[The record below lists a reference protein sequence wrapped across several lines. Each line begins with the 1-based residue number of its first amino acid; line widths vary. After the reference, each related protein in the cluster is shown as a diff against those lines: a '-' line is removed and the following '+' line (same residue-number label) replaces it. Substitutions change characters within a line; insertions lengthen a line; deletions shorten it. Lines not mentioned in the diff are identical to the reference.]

1 MDELVG
7 ELRII
12 KDEVTHLGEMLQEID
27 SMSDILSLDSN
38 EMRFAD
44 GCAETLAT
52 SVMQQLSA
60 WRINKDQEIANI
72 YEERVKA
79 YDSLVQSQQEEY
91 DNEADMW
98 ALHRKQLS
106 HRLEMVLSD
115 SPRGMR
121 SKRDKYGND
130 PTARLEMTLDEVLE
144 KLESTRIE
152 PPPQMQTT
160 MDDLSAI
167 IDRKRERLGAW
178 KTHCTDVTGTRAK
191 ELLAEGQTQVEERRG
206 LLSMHL
212 NRRKAAL
219 DFLEKALGERKA
231 VLDEVEGWHRWSYS
245 QLLHFRQVAKQAED
259 EQKLND
265 DLEQVTRHMDPG
277 ERLPDTS
284 IARTRQTLLDRGN
297 EKIEQ
302 LRMQLKD
309 TLASNLNDDPKDAMP
324 GGPLEAEAWLLDG
337 ALTMRKEL
345 QRDVVE
351 IGRTLTERLATV
363 LAGAQSTLVEE
374 EQGSRSMAIS
384 FREAQRRILTEQSGW
399 IEERLRQC
407 MDGSLNHMSQGR
419 RQLEI
424 SLARRSADIQDG
436 ARALATKCIEEAES
450 NCLCELTNATLRLLM
465 NSNSAQA
472 ELALSSGKPDYDGS
486 LSQMWGRRR
495 TGWEDRL
502 DFVRKVL
509 GNLPDN
515 DSGSIVASAA
525 AQVME
530 DELKRLREKLLAM
543 PGGDLLVTSA

>member
-1 MDELVG
+1 
-7 ELRII
+7 
-12 KDEVTHLGEMLQEID
+12 
-27 SMSDILSLDSN
+27 MSDILSLDSS

-52 SVMQQLSA
+52 SVMEQLGA
-60 WRINKDQEIANI
+60 WRLNKDQEIANI

-79 YDSLVQSQQEEY
+79 YNSLVRSQEEEF

-106 HRLEMVLSD
+106 HRLEVVLSD
-115 SPRGMR
+115 SPKGMR
-121 SKRDKYGND
+121 QKRDKYGND

-144 KLESTRIE
+144 KLESTRID
-152 PPPQMQTT
+152 PPPQMQTA

-167 IDRKRERLGAW
+167 IDRKRERLAAW
-178 KTHCTDVTGTRAK
+178 KTHCTDVTQTRAK
-191 ELLAEGQTQVEERRG
+191 ELLAEGQTQVEERRS
-206 LLSMHL
+206 LLSLHL

-245 QLLHFRQVAKQAED
+245 QLLQFRQVAKGAED

-265 DLEQVTRHMDPG
+265 DLDQVTRHMEPG

-284 IARTRQTLLDRGN
+284 TARTRQNFVDRGN

-302 LRMQLKD
+302 LRMQLKE
-309 TLASNLNDDPKDAMP
+309 TLASSMNDNAKDAMP

-337 ALTMRKEL
+337 SLTMRKEL

-363 LAGAQSTLVEE
+363 LAGAQQTLMEE
-374 EQGSRSMAIS
+374 EQGSRSTAIS

-407 MDGSLNHMSQGR
+407 MEGSLNHMSQCR

-436 ARALATKCIEEAES
+436 ARALATKCISES
-450 NCLCELTNATLRLLM
+450 QSSCLCELTNATLRLLM

-472 ELALSSGKPDYDGS
+472 ELALHGAKSDNDGA
-486 LSQMWGRRR
+486 LTQIWGRRR
-495 TGWEDRL
+495 MRWEDRL

-509 GNLPDN
+509 GRLPEN
-515 DSGSIVASAA
+515 DIGNVAASAA
-525 AQVME
+525 AQVLE
-530 DELKRLREKLLAM
+530 EELKHLREKLLAM
-543 PGGDLLVTSA
+543 PGGDLLVTTA